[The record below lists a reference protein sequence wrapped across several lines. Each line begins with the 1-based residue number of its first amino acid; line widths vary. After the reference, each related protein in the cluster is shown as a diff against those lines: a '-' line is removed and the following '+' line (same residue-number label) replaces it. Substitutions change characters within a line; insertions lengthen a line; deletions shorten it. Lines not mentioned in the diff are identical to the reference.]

1 MNTPRAIRSWTSAR
15 GQTATHLLVLV
26 AGALALAST
35 ASAET
40 WRGLVVAPEH
50 RCSAYERQRDYP
62 YPQSVEA
69 DIIHNLGN
77 VYGPYSGTCFS
88 SARDTDV
95 EHIVAV
101 SEAQDYASYCTS
113 LLRLGGWLGNRLS
126 SREPSAPLFC
136 RRRVGNLEQVL
147 RSVVVDMS
155 AQKPVLAPFVDCIDR
170 YREAVSSLVDCQQP
184 AIT

>member
-1 MNTPRAIRSWTSAR
+1 MGTGLAAF
-15 GQTATHLLVLV
+15 V
-26 AGALALAST
+26 AVGLTLPSH
-35 ASAET
+35 AEI
-40 WRGLVVAPEH
+40 WRGLTVAPEY
-50 RCSAYERQRDYP
+50 RCSEYNRKRDYP
-62 YPQSVEA
+62 YPQSVEE
-69 DIIHNLGN
+69 DIVHELGS
-77 VYGPYSGTCFS
+77 VYGPYTGTCFRS
-88 SARDTDV
+88 TAETDI
-95 EHIVAV
+95 EHVVAA

-155 AQKPVLAPFVDCIDR
+155 AQEPVLAPFVDCIDR